1 MTKSL
6 LSIAA
11 NAGTHY
17 LTTEAHANQ
26 AFLETT
32 NAITFTVEDMEVQH
46 PDHSKPLYVA
56 AQLNNVHIQR
66 ALVDIGASLNI
77 IPTNT
82 FKAARIPLS
91 RIAGVPIEVSSFT
104 RIHENTIGSIQLVLK
119 VAPLLHLQDFMWL
132 TFPYLIIL

>member
-6 LSIAA
+6 VSIAA

-91 RIAGVPIEVSSFT
+91 RITGVPIEVSSFT
-104 RIHENTIGSIQLVLK
+104 RIHEYTIGSIQLVLK